1 MRRSISVA
9 AVFGAIV
16 LTACSSDEG
25 GVGDVF
31 EGDDV
36 TVDMFDNRYQYTE
49 IRIPVGGSVNWLG
62 AGRNQHN
69 SVAVD
74 GSWSTGD
81 EFGSLEQLEGDEAVI
96 TYDQPGEYAFFC
108 TFHGNDE
115 GAGMVGLLIV
125 GDV

>member
-1 MRRSISVA
+1 MTRSKILVA
-9 AVFGAIV
+9 VLGAIAI
-16 LTACSSDEG
+16 TACNSDDG
-25 GVGDVF
+25 GVGDVL

-62 AGRNQHN
+62 AGRNPHN

-81 EFGSLEQLEGDEAVI
+81 VFGSLA
-96 TYDQPGEYAFFC
+96 ARR
-108 TFHGNDE
+108 
-115 GAGMVGLLIV
+115 
-125 GDV
+125 